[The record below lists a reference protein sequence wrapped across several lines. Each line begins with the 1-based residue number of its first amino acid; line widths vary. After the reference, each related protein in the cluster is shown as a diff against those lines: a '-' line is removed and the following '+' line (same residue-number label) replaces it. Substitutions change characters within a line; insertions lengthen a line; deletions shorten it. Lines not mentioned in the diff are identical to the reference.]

1 MKRPF
6 LLASCVLL
14 GLASSGCGSGGP
26 APDPGFQTEDAESVD
41 LDNLRIRV
49 SGQAQVLPEAA
60 RLFTALGQPVPSLGG
75 MPILVEEPLRVA
87 VNDVN
92 ATFGTGVLQ
101 EDGAFAVTEV
111 PVREVHQGLAVG
123 LGGPGFVRTV
133 TVVYDSVFTGARP
146 RTDVIE
152 SSAWALPESFHDA
165 LGTAMGEPLLRGHTE
180 DRAHTLRDAGFAL
193 GRVVDENGQPRAGVR
208 VVPDRSE
215 LTERIYYPTADLNGV
230 NQVGTSADGLFLYV
244 HTAGDAETFRLGVE
258 GEEAYVARNV
268 AVAPG
273 WGLVLTLYPGLHPPA
288 SR

>member
-1 MKRPF
+1 MKRPI

-14 GLASSGCGSGGP
+14 GLVSSGCGSGGP
-26 APDPGFQTEDAESVD
+26 APDPGFQTDDAESVD

-60 RLFTALGQPVPSLGG
+60 RLLTSLGQPVPSLGG
-75 MPILVEEPLRVA
+75 MPVAIEEPLRVA
-87 VNDVN
+87 VNDLN
-92 ATFGTGVLQ
+92 ATFGTGAIA
-101 EDGAFAVTEV
+101 EDGAFAVAEV

-123 LGGPGFVRTV
+123 LNGPGFVRTV

-152 SSAWALPESFHDA
+152 ASAWALPEQFHDA
-165 LGTAMGEPLLRGHTE
+165 LCTAMGEPLLRGHTE
-180 DRAHTLRDAGFAL
+180 DRARTLRDAGFAL

-215 LTERIYYPTADLNGV
+215 LTERIYYPTSDLNGV
-230 NQVGTSADGLFLYV
+230 NQAGTSAEGLFLYV
-244 HTAGDAETFRLGVE
+244 HTARDAETFRLGVE
-258 GEEAYVARNV
+258 GEDTYVARNV

-273 WGLVLTLYPGLHPPA
+273 WGLVLTLYPGLHPPP
-288 SR
+288 